1 MPPTTEEMKRWFEKA
16 EEVRAKGG
24 RNVHVSP
31 PPPMYAQCGLACTRA
46 MCVALCACLRAMC
59 ACAHLCT
66 CARVCLSVSLSLSVC
81 VCVCACVRVRACAR
95 VRPDTPGRPSLLRRH
110 EHTRMMT
117 QQRCDRSSDPREL
130 APRTGPKR

>member
-24 RNVHVSP
+24 RNVHVSRP
-31 PPPMYAQCGLACTRA
+31 RPMYAQCGLACTRA

-66 CARVCLSVSLSLSVC
+66 CARVCLSLSLSLSLC
-81 VCVCACVRVRACAR
+81 VCVRACVYVRVLGCVRIRLGAYLSPAQTRAHAHDDAAA
-95 VRPDTPGRPSLLRRH
+95 VRSQL
-110 EHTRMMT
+110 
-117 QQRCDRSSDPREL
+117 
-130 APRTGPKR
+130 